1 MVLVGKTG
9 VGKSAT
15 GNTIAGKD
23 VFREDLSGTSVTS
36 ECEEHSF
43 EWDGYEL
50 LLVDTPGFCDTD
62 RSAEDIRKEV
72 GRCVHMSSPGIH
84 AILFIVQVGRFTD
97 EDIKTIEAFIACFG
111 EECRKYV
118 LVIFTG
124 KDQLDK
130 RKKKIDE
137 FVRSCPKLLQKFL
150 STVQGR
156 YMAANNNDMSL
167 DKKTFTKELVERILQ
182 MVRANGGMCYTNDMY
197 RKAEIQL
204 KQAEDEEVKKIAA
217 ANKAK
222 DEKLIEMERARIE
235 AELTKQLLPALE
247 HAKMMK
253 EEEEAFM
260 GLLEDIHRKLAR
272 RRVRSYIGKGV
283 GKIVGCLVGIPA
295 GVVGF
300 FLGGPVGTVAG
311 SAAGAAAGSAFGR
324 HLGGMIGENL
334 SDSSYDHL

>member
-23 VFREDLSGTSVTS
+23 EFREDFSGTSVTS
-36 ECEEHSF
+36 ECQQLSF
-43 EWDGYEL
+43 ERDGYEL
-50 LLVDTPGFCDTD
+50 LLVDTPGFCDTGM
-62 RSAEDIRKEV
+62 SAEDIRKEV
-72 GRCVHMSSPGIH
+72 GRCVAMSSPGIH

-97 EDIKTIEAFIACFG
+97 EDKKTIEAFIACFG

-130 RKKKIDE
+130 RKKMIDE
-137 FVRSCPKLLQKFL
+137 FVRSCPKPLQMFL

-156 YMAANNNDMSL
+156 YMAVNNNDMSP
-167 DKKTFTKELVERILQ
+167 DKKTFTKELVETILQ

-197 RKAEIQL
+197 RKAEIQQ

-222 DEKLIEMERARIE
+222 DEKLIEIERARIE
-235 AELTKQLLPALE
+235 AELRKHRLPALE
-247 HAKMMK
+247 YAIKMK
-253 EEEEAFM
+253 EEQEAFM
-260 GLLEDIHRKLAR
+260 DFLVDSHRKLAR
-272 RRVRSYIGKGV
+272 RRVRSYIGSGV
-283 GKIVGCLVGIPA
+283 GKIVGCLVAIPA
-295 GVVGF
+295 AVAGF
-300 FLGGPVGTVAG
+300 FVAGPVGSSAG
-311 SAAGAAAGSAFGR
+311 VTAGVTAGYAVGG
-324 HLGGMIGENL
+324 LIDGMIGENI
-334 SDSSYDHL
+334 SDCSYDHL